1 MSGPAS
7 PASATPQ
14 RREWRP
20 IVQAVA
26 RGAAHIEGRLRGE
39 GRFNYRWEHVQA
51 VVALARWLAAETGA
65 DAEVAE
71 AAAWLHDIAKSEANH
86 AHVGAERAREILA
99 ATDFPAERIDAVAD
113 AIAQHEGLTLD
124 APLSPL
130 AAAILWDADKLAK
143 LGATGDLHF
152 LAAGFSLRP
161 TSRETAEE
169 QRRWTEDI
177 AARTAAS
184 MNTAPARAEAAR
196 RLEATRAWNAALRRE
211 LSLGSTT

>member
-1 MSGPAS
+1 MTSSSS
-7 PASATPQ
+7 PASATPHP
-14 RREWRP
+14 REWRP

-51 VVALARWLAAETGA
+51 VVSLARWLAAETGA

-99 ATDFPAERIDAVAD
+99 ATDFPAENVDAVAD

-161 TSRETAEE
+161 TTQETAED